1 MGKEARIGELHPS
14 SALARM
20 CPMDEGVIV
29 TMTSPGGVPIW
40 VTILQF
46 LSLAILAGFIFLA
59 CYAGWKVF
67 RWLRRWS
74 P

>member
-1 MGKEARIGELHPS
+1 MN
-14 SALARM
+14 
-20 CPMDEGVIV
+20 EGVIV
-29 TMTSPGGVPIW
+29 TMEGPGIPIW

-59 CYAGWKVF
+59 CYAGWKAF
-67 RWLRRWS
+67 RWLRKWN